1 MKKEAAVVP
10 VSSLAHTLTVLRTA
24 CGFTQQELAR
34 AARVHPSSL
43 SEYEGGLRV
52 PKLPT
57 LLRLVEALGVTL
69 SALDLTRSF
78 LEDLEA
84 IRRPAAEAFAPRSPE
99 GAGRPGEV
107 GALVAEFRRDSERL
121 LATFCSRMAQAV
133 ENQRKTAES
142 PPPSGDTS
150 SEADQTEELWA
161 MLKRL
166 PSDQQRKLLQE
177 DSRFWDRGLC
187 ERLCLESSRQTTR
200 HPNRAFL
207 LAEQAL
213 FLACKVAG
221 EQGHVTALRAY
232 AAAHLANAIRAQG
245 SLPAADEAFEQA
257 CRLWSEVVQESEAP
271 SGYEARIL
279 DLKSSLRRDQRRLPE
294 AIELIDQAL
303 AWNSGESER
312 GRLLIQKSKIVEETG
327 DLTTAIALLR
337 EAEPLVDPKDDP
349 RLVLC
354 LRHNLM
360 WLLATEGKAEEAR
373 VLFPGVQTL
382 ARKLNNGLDLVRLR
396 WAEAR
401 IEVAFGRPA
410 KGIEILSQVR
420 GEFVTRGIAYDTALV
435 TLELAVLLAGEGR
448 AAEVKTL
455 ARNLVPIF
463 EAQAVH
469 REALAAL
476 TLFRQAAEKE
486 LVTVEL
492 ARGMLDYLSRARND
506 PGLRFEGSRELR
518 FEARG

>member
-84 IRRPAAEAFAPRSPE
+84 TRRPAAEGLAPGSPE
-99 GAGRPGEV
+99 GDGGPGEV
-107 GALVAEFRRDSERL
+107 GALVTEFRRDSERL

-133 ENQRKTAES
+133 EDRGRTVES
-142 PPPSGDTS
+142 PPLVGGTS
-150 SEADQTEELWA
+150 SEGDQAEELWA

-166 PSDQQRKLLQE
+166 PSVRQRKLLQE
-177 DSRFWDRGLC
+177 DPRFWNRSLC
-187 ERLCLESSRQTTR
+187 ERLCEESEKQATRQ
-200 HPNRAFL
+200 PNRALL
-207 LAEQAL
+207 LAEHAL
-213 FLACKVAG
+213 SLADRIAG
-221 EQGHVTALRAY
+221 EKAQATVLRAY

-245 SLPAADEAFEQA
+245 TLPAADQAFDHA
-257 CRLWSEVVQESEAP
+257 SRLWSEAVREGEAP
-271 SGYEARIL
+271 ANYEARIL
-279 DLKSSLRRDQRRLPE
+279 DLQSSLRRDQRRLCE
-294 AIELIDQAL
+294 AGELIDQAL
-303 AWNSGESER
+303 ARSPGQSDR
-312 GRLLIQKSKIVEETG
+312 GRLLIKKSKILEETG
-327 DLTTAIALLR
+327 ELNAAIALLR

-373 VLFPGVQTL
+373 ALFPGVQTL

-401 IEVAFGRPA
+401 IEVAFGRTA

-455 ARNLVPIF
+455 ARNLVPLF

-476 TLFRQAAEKE
+476 TLFRQAAERE
-486 LVTVEL
+486 RVTVEL
-492 ARGMLDYLSRARND
+492 ARSMLDYLSRARND
-506 PGLRFEGSRELR
+506 PGLRFEGK
-518 FEARG
+518 FH